1 MHCMSTSSRYSFCH
15 CCMLIESSK
24 TSNFQG
30 IKYNKKSTTRRV
42 QQEECNKRVQQEECN
57 KKSATRRV
65 QQEDDGFNH
74 SRTPKKM
81 VPNVIPKI
89 NSTGVGGMYIHLYAL
104 RPRSNKGSLFPAGS
118 MARTSKRYG
127 PALPHHQLGTWQVQ
141 QVKK

>member
-24 TSNFQG
+24 TSNFQR

-42 QQEECNKRVQQEECN
+42 QQEECNK
-57 KKSATRRV
+57 RV

-141 QVKK
+141 QK